1 MWQDDMW
8 SINGTYFVCSSVSL
22 CSELPTCTLP
32 AHQDTQRHTCT
43 HTPSDFFV
51 SRVKSTLITEEAVYC
66 WERPRL
72 CYIIQRVLHF
82 NSEIKQFTQM
92 HKWELIFFFFSPFV
106 LEGEKKWPD
115 LERGYDG
122 QKEDMFLDCSLG
134 LQECGCPFERWS
146 YMGSGCACQPVTTIR
161 ASRVQKPRG
170 DTEPCCVKRSDNGSV
185 ASGLVLAWGS
195 SPEEMKWV
203 VLTPLPY
210 AANQT

>member
-92 HKWELIFFFFSPFV
+92 HKWELIFFFFPLLCWKGRRNDLTWKGDMMDKRKKCSWIALWGCRNVAAPLRGEATWEVDVHASLSPPSEPAGSKNLEETLSPAVWRGQIMAV
-106 LEGEKKWPD
+106 LPAGW
-115 LERGYDG
+115 
-122 QKEDMFLDCSLG
+122 C
-134 LQECGCPFERWS
+134 
-146 YMGSGCACQPVTTIR
+146 
-161 ASRVQKPRG
+161 
-170 DTEPCCVKRSDNGSV
+170 
-185 ASGLVLAWGS
+185 
-195 SPEEMKWV
+195 
-203 VLTPLPY
+203 
-210 AANQT
+210 